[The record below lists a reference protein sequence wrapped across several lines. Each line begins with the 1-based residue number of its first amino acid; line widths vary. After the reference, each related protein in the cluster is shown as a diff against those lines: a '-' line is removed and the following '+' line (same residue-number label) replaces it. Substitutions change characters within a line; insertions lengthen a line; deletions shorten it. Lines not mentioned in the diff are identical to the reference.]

1 MGKIVKFLRET
12 KEELTRVSWPNRD
25 TVVKHTLLVIGV
37 SLVISVYL
45 GAADLLFT
53 YGLAQL
59 ITR

>member
-1 MGKIVKFLRET
+1 MGKIFKLFHET
-12 KEELTRVSWPNRD
+12 KEELTRVSWPNRE

-37 SLVISVYL
+37 SVVISIYL

-53 YGLAQL
+53 YGLTEL